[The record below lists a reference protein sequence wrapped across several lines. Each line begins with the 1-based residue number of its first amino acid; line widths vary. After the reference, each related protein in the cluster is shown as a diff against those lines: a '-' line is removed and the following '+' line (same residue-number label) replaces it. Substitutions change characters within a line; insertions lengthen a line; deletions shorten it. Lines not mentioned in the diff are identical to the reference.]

1 MKVRI
6 RKALPHETPSYN
18 SKLSNFLVKAAN
30 GMEVQQEQQ
39 SQSQEAD
46 SAQIIDYI
54 KSLFEGGEYFENVV
68 AKFSRD
74 YGIDTDQASDF
85 VKYVQDNYV
94 EDPLLFGD
102 DDDVKEDE
110 VVDIEEQPVE
120 EPVAYDYNLNE
131 DGVASGDLGD
141 GLDLTEDDQMKFG
154 GSKSKTIKHFKK
166 LLRAAAGTA
175 VEEQDNETSSQP
187 NIRGTI
193 DNPSDPYNNN
203 TNFIGAIN
211 NQVKDNFYT
220 KQAEKMYE
228 QQANGQ
234 FGFGGN
240 RRIRRAN
247 KAFFGTKT
255 APVGVDTDYKF
266 GLLGNLKEGTIK
278 WDPEMITNMMQQ
290 FGTNQAYQGFGYDPG
305 YGGGRWN
312 SSYNTGW
319 KKTKVAGTTRLE
331 KVIKT
336 INSAADPTKV
346 NNVELNN
353 DPVKTS
359 NTEWMGENA
368 WDVPET
374 WTPEFLAY
382 RKSIDPADFPETNK
396 PWAPLT
402 DPRGT
407 VYNYNNLEGLN
418 YETGLPLRDA
428 DGRLM
433 LNKDGEK
440 YEKLAGPSYYFAGL
454 EQSSP
459 YSYLLE
465 DEYTKANNIKKFTDY
480 TPEQQK
486 QLQDFDQRSLLVRD
500 KQGNDYSSLNYDAPD
515 YGEQVLDPA
524 REAIMPHYDAINKQR
539 EFQKRFSPNTIP
551 DVPSVWSPYTEPIEE
566 DGGFVDPS
574 QMQPGVLQKFFSG
587 GYDDITQED
596 IDFTN
601 SKNTTG
607 SYAYGGG
614 IKKFGPGGPNQ
625 VDPNYRDAGGRN
637 YQDYIDW
644 QGEDAIDT
652 DVSGNKMSRQ
662 APLSWADWK
671 AEQDAEKNPNGTT
684 DRHTTRNTT
693 TYNNQG
699 PNQGWYDPRQA
710 AFAIPGR
717 GQGRDGSFRNMMSQ
731 FMPVTNDMTWYNQTA
746 GPLGAIKEGYAP
758 TQLKYSKQRKTD
770 GTWAERKLGFNKD
783 RFVDVTY
790 NKLGAK
796 DNAGVGVYAPGQGV
810 NANMKSGTSTVPGS
824 NNAPGASTVPKAE
837 GNGSFRDRR
846 LDRRVDRW
854 DKRANAGM
862 SEEDYVDTPG
872 SSTEPI
878 PESSYRPGSTSNTN
892 DVDIP
897 MEKMSD
903 DEKRRTDL
911 QSQRPSQPFSS
922 QQYLAKDYGDI
933 GSELG
938 PDFEKFM
945 ATNPS
950 KEDIDK
956 QVGWSL
962 GDRNRAID
970 NNQKYLIDQEQRD
983 INKQSLQNRNIG
995 LAYGGYVPNDY
1006 MAYGGYLPEAQ
1017 FGKVGPFM
1025 TNDTDCTDQQ
1035 KRDPQSP
1042 CYDANFAIPAF
1053 ARPGASIQ
1061 EMMGIDNINCSEE
1074 DKLDPESDCYVD
1086 PDPNSIT
1093 KRFKV
1098 NKAKTVNF
1106 GAIGAGANLAGNATA
1121 RVKEVLNNNKLENTD
1136 KSKIYT
1142 SMGREDMKDT
1152 EFRGTT
1158 TQMGWDP
1165 NAGYES
1171 TGRMTTG
1178 FGKKG
1183 GSVNNE
1189 GDITY
1194 MSSKQIK
1201 EFLKNG
1207 GQLEFQ

>member
-30 GMEVQQEQQ
+30 GMEVQQQQQ

-102 DDDVKEDE
+102 DEDDVKEDE
-110 VVDIEEQPVE
+110 VVDIEEEPVE
-120 EPVAYDYNLNE
+120 EPVAYDYNLDE

-141 GLDLTEDDQMKFG
+141 GLDLTEDDVMKFG
-154 GSKSKTIKHFKK
+154 GSRSKTIKHFKK
-166 LLRAAAGTA
+166 LLRAQEG
-175 VEEQDNETSSQP
+175 VDVGGQDNETSSQP

-305 YGGGRWN
+305 YGYGSGSWN

-319 KKTKVAGTTRLE
+319 KKTKVAGTRE
-331 KVIKT
+331 KVIKA
-336 INSAADPTKV
+336 INNAADPTKA
-346 NNVELNN
+346 NNVALNN
-353 DPVKTS
+353 NPAKTS
-359 NTEWMGENA
+359 NTAWMGERPNR
-368 WDVPET
+368 WQFQET
-374 WTPEFLAY
+374 WTPEFKDQMLERQA
-382 RKSIDPADFPETNK
+382 
-396 PWAPLT
+396 PWAPGT
-402 DPRGT
+402 DDQGH
-407 VYNYNNLEGLN
+407 VYNYNNLEGIDP
-418 YETGLPLRDA
+418 ETGLPLSDA
-428 DGRLM
+428 NGYPIF
-433 LNKDGEK
+433 NKDGEK
-440 YEKLAGPSYYFAGL
+440 INVQWEGNSHNPMFTP
-454 EQSSP
+454 SSP
-459 YSYLLE
+459 YSYLL
-465 DEYTKANNIKKFTDY
+465 DEEYRKANNINKVEDY

-486 QLQDFDQRSLLVRD
+486 QLRNDTQISYLTRD
-500 KQGNDYSSLNYDAPD
+500 KQGNDYSSKLGYGAPD
-515 YGEQVLDPA
+515 YEENQKII
-524 REAIMPHYDAINKQR
+524 ESEFNKQEGVK
-539 EFQKRFSPNTIP
+539 EFRDKQWDRFSPN
-551 DVPSVWSPYTEPIEE
+551 PYEYLNTEE
-566 DGGFVDPS
+566 DGGFIDSS

-601 SKNTTG
+601 SKNTIG
-607 SYAYGGG
+607 SYRNGGYLRKAQYGQSTSYDSKDPEFANKEAYNAAVANGLTNEEYNPKTTYTGV
-614 IKKFGPGGPNQ
+614 NS
-625 VDPNYRDAGGRN
+625 NY
-637 YQDYIDW
+637 
-644 QGEDAIDT
+644 
-652 DVSGNKMSRQ
+652 NKV
-662 APLSWADWK
+662 
-671 AEQDAEKNPNGTT
+671 NNINNT

-693 TYNNQG
+693 TYNNQGFSQG

-758 TQLKYSKQRKTD
+758 TQLKYSKQRKTE

-796 DNAGVGVYAPGQGV
+796 DNAGVGVYAPGYGV
-810 NANMKSGTSTVPGS
+810 NANMKPGTTPTPGIPGAPGTNGTSSGDYSSFKNSTQRKIARGERRAAAGEARGRAAFPEDYIDGPQIFEDPQI
-824 NNAPGASTVPKAE
+824 NMTAPSK
-837 GNGSFRDRR
+837 
-846 LDRRVDRW
+846 RVDP
-854 DKRANAGM
+854 NSVVGN
-862 SEEDYVDTPG
+862 PG
-872 SSTEPI
+872 VPVVGATNMTFQPASST
-878 PESSYRPGSTSNTN
+878 N
-892 DVDIP
+892 
-897 MEKMSD
+897 
-903 DEKRRTDL
+903 
-911 QSQRPSQPFSS
+911 PSQLTSS

-950 KEDIDK
+950 KEDIDE
-956 QVGWSL
+956 QVGWRL

-1042 CYDANFAIPAF
+1042 CYDSKFAIPGF

-1106 GAIGAGANLAGNATA
+1106 GAIGAGANLTGNATA

-1136 KSKIYT
+1136 LSKVYT
-1142 SMGREDMKDT
+1142 SMGKEDMKDT
-1152 EFRGTT
+1152 EFRGGN
-1158 TQMGWDP
+1158 TQMGYDP
-1165 NAGYES
+1165 NSGYES
-1171 TGRMTTG
+1171 TGRMTTS

>member
-30 GMEVQQEQQ
+30 GMEVQQEQQSQ

-102 DDDVKEDE
+102 DDDDIKEDE

-175 VEEQDNETSSQP
+175 VEGQDNETSSQP

-255 APVGVDTDYKF
+255 APVGVDTNYKF

-319 KKTKVAGTTRLE
+319 KKTTVPGRIVTE
-331 KVIKT
+331 KVSKI

-346 NNVELNN
+346 NNVALNN
-353 DPVKTS
+353 NPAASSNIDIRPGILADLYPNGMPEIKTGAHPTLDPTLDPTLNPTLNPASAQWQSDLERNKVLNAYGSYADYRATPLDTIPSGNIDDPNTPINESLIWSSTTS
-359 NTEWMGENA
+359 QDDYNA
-368 WDVPET
+368 ANKAYE
-374 WTPEFLAY
+374 LANFDY
-382 RKSIDPADFPETNK
+382 
-396 PWAPLT
+396 
-402 DPRGT
+402 
-407 VYNYNNLEGLN
+407 
-418 YETGLPLRDA
+418 DA
-428 DGRLM
+428 L
-433 LNKDGEK
+433 
-440 YEKLAGPSYYFAGL
+440 
-454 EQSSP
+454 
-459 YSYLLE
+459 
-465 DEYTKANNIKKFTDY
+465 
-480 TPEQQK
+480 TPEQQNLLQQAYYKTKNSKGEEFSSAAGFGSPEYEDKLNALKSEYEK
-486 QLQDFDQRSLLVRD
+486 QEDAYYAGQKAAGFPEEYVEWGQEW
-500 KQGNDYSSLNYDAPD
+500 LNAQPP
-515 YGEQVLDPA
+515 Q
-524 REAIMPHYDAINKQR
+524 
-539 EFQKRFSPNTIP
+539 
-551 DVPSVWSPYTEPIEE
+551 EE

-607 SYAYGGG
+607 SYRNGGYLRKAQYGQSQSYDDNDVQFANKEAYNAAVANGLT
-614 IKKFGPGGPNQ
+614 NEE
-625 VDPNYRDAGGRN
+625 Y
-637 YQDYIDW
+637 
-644 QGEDAIDT
+644 
-652 DVSGNKMSRQ
+652 
-662 APLSWADWK
+662 
-671 AEQDAEKNPNGTT
+671 NPNTTYTGVNSNYNKTNNTNNT

-699 PNQGWYDPRQA
+699 FSQGSNQGWYDPRQA

-758 TQLKYSKQRKTD
+758 SQLKYSKQRKTE

-790 NKLGAK
+790 NKLGANDK
-796 DNAGVGVYAPGQGV
+796 PGANNKPGVGVYAPGYGA
-810 NANMKSGTSTVPGS
+810 NANMKPGSTTALGADGTNGTSYGDYS
-824 NNAPGASTVPKAE
+824 SFKNSTERKIAKGEKRAAEDEAE
-837 GNGSFRDRR
+837 G
-846 LDRRVDRW
+846 
-854 DKRANAGM
+854 RAAFP
-862 SEEDYVDTPG
+862 EDYVDGP
-872 SSTEPI
+872 SSP
-878 PESSYRPGSTSNTN
+878 
-892 DVDIP
+892 
-897 MEKMSD
+897 D
-903 DEKRRTDL
+903 DN
-911 QSQRPSQPFSS
+911 SSQPFSS
-922 QQYLAKDYGDI
+922 QEYLAKEYGDI
-933 GSELG
+933 GPEIDLDGTNETYNSLDPLNTKRSNGMSYDGSEDVNTSFD
-938 PDFEKFM
+938 DFMK
-945 ATNPS
+945 TNPS

-956 QVGWSL
+956 EVSQRLSRKNRDL
-962 GDRNRAID
+962 DRNVYP
-970 NNQKYLIDQEQRD
+970 NNYDYNLLSPK
-983 INKQSLQNRNIG
+983 
-995 LAYGGYVPNDY
+995 AYGGYVPNDY

-1121 RVKEVLNNNKLENTD
+1121 RVKEVLDNNKLENTD
-1136 KSKIYT
+1136 KSKYYT

-1183 GSVNNE
+1183 GSVNKE

>member
-30 GMEVQQEQQ
+30 GMEVQQQQQSQ

-102 DDDVKEDE
+102 DDVKEDE
-110 VVDIEEQPVE
+110 VVDVEEPPVE

-141 GLDLTEDDQMKFG
+141 GLDLTEDEEMKFG

-166 LLRAAAGTA
+166 LLRAQEG
-175 VEEQDNETSSQP
+175 VDVGEQDNETSSQP

-305 YGGGRWN
+305 YGSGSWN

-319 KKTKVAGTTRLE
+319 KKTKVAGTRE
-331 KVIKT
+331 RVIKA
-336 INSAADPTKV
+336 INNAADPTKV
-346 NNVELNN
+346 NNVALNN
-353 DPVKTS
+353 DPAKTS
-359 NTEWMGENA
+359 NTEWMGEN
-368 WDVPET
+368 VYEFPET
-374 WTPEFLAY
+374 WTPEYLAE
-382 RKSIDPADFPETNK
+382 RKAGNPGQYPETNK

-402 DPRGT
+402 DPKGY
-407 VYNYNNLEGLN
+407 VYNYNNLEGIDPA
-418 YETGLPLRDA
+418 TGLPLEDA
-428 DGRLM
+428 NGDIIYDEDG
-433 LNKDGEK
+433 NKFNK
-440 YEKLAGPSYYFAGL
+440 INASTAYYNDRVA
-454 EQSSP
+454 SSP
-459 YSYLLE
+459 YSYLL
-465 DEYTKANNIKKFTDY
+465 DEEYRTANNIKKFTDY
-480 TPEQQK
+480 TPEQQE
-486 QLQDFDQRSLLVRD
+486 QLEDWGQSSALTRD
-500 KQGNDYSSLNYDAPD
+500 KQGNEYSTKDMYDGAPD
-515 YGEQVLDPA
+515 YQEQVLNPA
-524 REAIMPHYDAINKQR
+524 DAAMQPWRDTKIFKDKQWN
-539 EFQKRFSPNTIP
+539 RFSPHT
-551 DVPSVWSPYTEPIEE
+551 YEEE
-566 DGGFVDPS
+566 DGGFIDSS
-574 QMQPGVLQKFFSG
+574 QMQPGVLQKFISG

-607 SYAYGGG
+607 TYRNGGYLRKAQYGQSTSYDSKDPEFANKEAYNAAVANGLTNEEYNPKTTYTGV
-614 IKKFGPGGPNQ
+614 NS
-625 VDPNYRDAGGRN
+625 NY
-637 YQDYIDW
+637 
-644 QGEDAIDT
+644 
-652 DVSGNKMSRQ
+652 NKV
-662 APLSWADWK
+662 
-671 AEQDAEKNPNGTT
+671 NNTNNT
-684 DRHTTRNTT
+684 DRHNTRHTT
-693 TYNNQG
+693 TYNNQGPNQG

-758 TQLKYSKQRKTD
+758 SQLKYSKQRKTE

-790 NKLGAK
+790 NKLGANDK
-796 DNAGVGVYAPGQGV
+796 PGANNKPGVGVYAPGQGA
-810 NANMKSGTSTVPGS
+810 NANMK
-824 NNAPGASTVPKAE
+824 
-837 GNGSFRDRR
+837 
-846 LDRRVDRW
+846 
-854 DKRANAGM
+854 
-862 SEEDYVDTPG
+862 
-872 SSTEPI
+872 
-878 PESSYRPGSTSNTN
+878 PGSTTTLGTN
-892 DVDIP
+892 GTNGTTPEYDSPYKNSTERKIARG
-897 MEKMSD
+897 
-903 DEKRRTDL
+903 EKREAADEARGRAAFPNEYEDASGISTEAQDVKKL
-911 QSQRPSQPFSS
+911 QDSRAAQGKVWNDQTERWESKQIQALDPNKTMLPERPIQPE
-922 QQYLAKDYGDI
+922 QG
-933 GSELG
+933 GNNVG
-938 PDFEKFM
+938 PM
-945 ATNPS
+945 AN
-950 KEDIDK
+950 
-956 QVGWSL
+956 GM
-962 GDRNRAID
+962 
-970 NNQKYLIDQEQRD
+970 
-983 INKQSLQNRNIG
+983 
-995 LAYGGYVPNDY
+995 AYGGYIPNDY

-1025 TNDTDCTDQQ
+1025 TNNTDCTDQQ

-1042 CYDANFAIPAF
+1042 CYDANFAIPDF
-1053 ARPGASIQ
+1053 ARPGATIQ
-1061 EMMGIDNINCSEE
+1061 EMVGIDNINCSEE

-1086 PDPNSIT
+1086 PNPNSIT

-1121 RVKEVLNNNKLENTD
+1121 RVKEVLDNNKLENTD
-1136 KSKIYT
+1136 KSKYYT

-1158 TQMGWDP
+1158 DQQGWDP

-1171 TGRMTTG
+1171 TGRMTAG
-1178 FGKKG
+1178 FKKG
-1183 GSVNNE
+1183 GPINKE

>member
-30 GMEVQQEQQ
+30 GMEVQQQQQSQ

-141 GLDLTEDDQMKFG
+141 GLDLTEDEEMKFG

-175 VEEQDNETSSQP
+175 VEGQDNETSSQP

-305 YGGGRWN
+305 YGGGSWN

-319 KKTKVAGTTRLE
+319 KKTTVPGTIRRE
-331 KVIKT
+331 KIIKS
-336 INSAADPTKV
+336 INNAADPTKV
-346 NNVELNN
+346 NNVALSNN
-353 DPVKTS
+353 PAKTS
-359 NTEWMGENA
+359 NTEWMGKNKYGF
-368 WDVPET
+368 PET
-374 WTPEFLAY
+374 YTPEYKAKL
-382 RKSIDPADFPETNK
+382 KADNPEMYPETNK

-402 DPRGT
+402 DPRGI
-407 VYNYNNLEGLN
+407 VYNYNDFEGIDPA
-418 YETGLPLRDA
+418 TGLPLMDNMNQPIL
-428 DGRLM
+428 DEEGKK
-433 LNKDGEK
+433 NKNLLEDSAYFSN
-440 YEKLAGPSYYFAGL
+440 YES
-454 EQSSP
+454 SSP
-459 YSYLLE
+459 YSYLLDE
-465 DEYTKANNIKKFTDY
+465 DYKKAHGITKLTDY
-480 TPEQQK
+480 TSEQQK
-486 QLQDFDQRSLLVRD
+486 QLKDWSQSSWLTRDQ
-500 KQGNDYSSLNYDAPD
+500 QGNEYSSNDLNAPD
-515 YGEQVLDPA
+515 YKEKVIDPA
-524 REAIMPHYDAINKQR
+524 YKAMQPFWDAKHYQQDQQQKFSGDTDLDA
-539 EFQKRFSPNTIP
+539 
-551 DVPSVWSPYTEPIEE
+551 PSVWSPYTESIEE
-566 DGGFVDPS
+566 DGGFVDSS
-574 QMQPGVLQKFFSG
+574 QMQPGVLQKFISG

-607 SYAYGGG
+607 TYAYGGG
-614 IKKFGPGGPNQ
+614 IRKFGPGGPNQ

-662 APLSWADWK
+662 APLSWEQWK
-671 AEQDAEKNPNGTT
+671 AEQEAEKNPNGTT

-693 TYNNQG
+693 TTTNTYNNQG
-699 PNQGWYDPRQA
+699 YNQGSNQGWYDPRQA

-758 TQLKYSKQRKTD
+758 SQLKYSKQRKTD

-796 DNAGVGVYAPGQGV
+796 DNAGVGVYAPGYGV
-810 NANMKSGTSTVPGS
+810 NANMKPGATNAPGSTNAPTKGPGYEGFNADSNGNTIPDYLEPGVMSGT
-824 NNAPGASTVPKAE
+824 APGASTSPGTSTKEQDLKKFQDSRAAQGKVWNDQTERWESKQIQALDPNKTMLPE
-837 GNGSFRDRR
+837 RPIQPEQGGNNVGPM
-846 LDRRVDRW
+846 
-854 DKRANAGM
+854 ANGM
-862 SEEDYVDTPG
+862 
-872 SSTEPI
+872 
-878 PESSYRPGSTSNTN
+878 
-892 DVDIP
+892 
-897 MEKMSD
+897 
-903 DEKRRTDL
+903 
-911 QSQRPSQPFSS
+911 
-922 QQYLAKDYGDI
+922 
-933 GSELG
+933 
-938 PDFEKFM
+938 
-945 ATNPS
+945 
-950 KEDIDK
+950 
-956 QVGWSL
+956 
-962 GDRNRAID
+962 
-970 NNQKYLIDQEQRD
+970 
-983 INKQSLQNRNIG
+983 
-995 LAYGGYVPNDY
+995 AYGGYIPNDY

-1053 ARPGASIQ
+1053 AKPGASIQ

-1121 RVKEVLNNNKLENTD
+1121 RVKEVLDNNKLENTD
-1136 KSKIYT
+1136 KSKYYT

-1158 TQMGWDP
+1158 DQQGWDP

-1171 TGRMTTG
+1171 TGRMTAG
-1178 FGKKG
+1178 FKKG
-1183 GSVNNE
+1183 GPINKE